1 MARPRSGAKESGP
14 GLVGRLV
21 AWAGHHGHSLLS
33 TLGRLSRAPLATAMT
48 LGVIGIALALPAALH
63 LAVDNVRTVSGSWDS
78 ALQVSVF
85 MAPTATVA
93 DAQALAGVLRARD
106 DVRDVRVITPDEAL
120 AEFRAQSGFGD
131 ALEALQANP
140 LPAVLVV
147 SPARGITSAGQLGPV
162 VAAAEASPAVD
173 FVQLDTQWLQR
184 LFAFVD
190 IAQRAIVVIAVLLG
204 VAVAFTVGNTIRL
217 DIQNRRQ
224 EIEVTKLI
232 GGSDAFIRRPFLYTG
247 FWYGVG
253 GGLVAA
259 VLLGV
264 ARLAL
269 EGPVARL
276 AGLYGSDF
284 SLSGLG
290 FGGFLA
296 LVAAGALLAWA
307 GSWVA
312 VGKHLDEIEPS

>member
-14 GLVGRLV
+14 GLLGRLV

-48 LGVIGIALALPAALH
+48 LGVIGVALALPAALH
-63 LAVDNVRTVSGSWDS
+63 LAVDNLRTVSGNWDS

-85 MAPTATVA
+85 MAPDAAVA
-93 DAQALAGVLRARD
+93 DAQALAGILRART

-131 ALEALQANP
+131 ALEALHDNP

-276 AGLYGSDF
+276 AGLYGSSF
-284 SLSGLG
+284 SLAGLG

-296 LVAAGALLAWA
+296 LVGAGALLAWA

-312 VGKHLDEIEPS
+312 VGKHLDEIEPN

>member
-33 TLGRLSRAPLATAMT
+33 TLGRLSRAPFATAMT

-93 DAQALAGVLRARD
+93 DAQALAGVLRSRD

-190 IAQRAIVVIAVLLG
+190 IAQRAIVVIALLLG

-259 VLLGV
+259 VLLGI

-284 SLSGLG
+284 SLAGLG

>member
-14 GLVGRLV
+14 GLLGRLV

-63 LAVDNVRTVSGSWDS
+63 LAVDNVRTVSGNWDS

-85 MAPTATVA
+85 MMPMTAVA

-276 AGLYGSDF
+276 AGLYGSSF
-284 SLSGLG
+284 SLAGLG

-296 LVAAGALLAWA
+296 LVGAGALLAWA

-312 VGKHLDEIEPS
+312 VGKHLDEIEPN

>member
-93 DAQALAGVLRARD
+93 DAQALAGVLRSRD

-190 IAQRAIVVIAVLLG
+190 IAQRAIVVIALLLG

-259 VLLGV
+259 VLLGI

-284 SLSGLG
+284 SLAGLG

>member
-1 MARPRSGAKESGP
+1 MARTRGGAKESGP
-14 GLVGRLV
+14 GILGRLV

-33 TLGRLSRAPLATAMT
+33 TLGRLSRAPFATSMT
-48 LGVIGIALALPAALH
+48 LGVIGIALALPASLH
-63 LAVDNVRTVSGSWDS
+63 LFVDNVRAVSGNWDS
-78 ALQVSVF
+78 AMHLSVF
-85 MAPTATVA
+85 MKPDTAVA
-93 DAQALAGVLRARD
+93 DAQSLAGRLRARP
-106 DVRDVRVITPDEAL
+106 DVHETRVIPPDQAL

-131 ALEALQANP
+131 ALDALRENP
-140 LPAVLVV
+140 LPTVLVV
-147 SPARGITSAGQLGPV
+147 VPGGSLTSPGQLQPLIDEIER
-162 VAAAEASPAVD
+162 APAVD

-184 LFAFVD
+184 LFALVA
-190 IAQRAIVVIAVLLG
+190 IAQRTILVVALLLGIAV
-204 VAVAFTVGNTIRL
+204 AVTVGNTIRL

-259 VLLGV
+259 VLLGI

-276 AGLYGSDF
+276 AGLYGSNF
-284 SLSGLG
+284 TLSGLG
-290 FGGFLA
+290 AGGFVG
-296 LVAAGALLAWA
+296 LVAVGALLAWA
-307 GSWVA
+307 GSWIA
-312 VGKHLDEIEPS
+312 VGQHLDEIEPT